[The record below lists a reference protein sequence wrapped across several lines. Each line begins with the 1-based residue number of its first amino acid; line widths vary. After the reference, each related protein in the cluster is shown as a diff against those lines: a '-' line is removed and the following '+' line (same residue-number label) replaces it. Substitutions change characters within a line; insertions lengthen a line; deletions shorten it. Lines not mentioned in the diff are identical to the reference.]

1 MKIKKKV
8 GFVDYDGQEE
18 GSGEGNHA
26 LGQVETEAAG
36 HEGSAV
42 KGDEEEDPEAHD
54 RGEAGDECRHHR
66 GQEQVAH
73 AAG

>member
-1 MKIKKKV
+1 
-8 GFVDYDGQEE
+8 
-18 GSGEGNHA
+18 
-26 LGQVETEAAG
+26 VETEAAG